1 MKGIVRI
8 CVIVLFSVLPAV
20 SACRPEGIIPPDAM
34 VSLFT
39 EFYQADATI
48 ELTNEISAASPVRV
62 DSLRVYLPIIMEKGY
77 TKEEF
82 RASMD
87 YYLRHPD
94 DMSKIIGK
102 VKARLDHDAKEAG
115 KRLDLQALDLE
126 EEVEEEETV
135 EERRAEGTEPKLE
148 QVEDSLPVKG
158 VRKDKPVRRK
168 KVSKR
173 DLRKLEEELKKE

>member
-48 ELTNEISAASPVRV
+48 ELTNEIAAASPVRV

-102 VKARLDHDAKEAG
+102 VKARLDQEAKEAG
-115 KRLDLQALDLE
+115 KRIDPMSLD
-126 EEVEEEETV
+126 VEEEEDAV

-148 QVEDSLPVKG
+148 QLEDSLPVKG

-173 DLRKLEEELKKE
+173 DLKKLEEELKEKE

>member
-48 ELTNEISAASPVRV
+48 ELTNELAAASPVRV
-62 DSLRVYLPIIMEKGY
+62 DSLRVYLPIIVEKGY

-102 VKARLDHDAKEAG
+102 VKARLDQEAKEAG
-115 KRLDLQALDLE
+115 KRIDPMSLD
-126 EEVEEEETV
+126 VEEEEDAV

-158 VRKDKPVRRK
+158 VRKDKPVKRK
-168 KVSKR
+168 KVNKR
-173 DLRKLEEELKKE
+173 DLRKLEEELKEKE

>member
-48 ELTNEISAASPVRV
+48 ELTNEIAAASPVRV

-102 VKARLDHDAKEAG
+102 VKARLDQEAKEAG
-115 KRLDLQALDLE
+115 KRIDPMSLD
-126 EEVEEEETV
+126 VEEEEDAV

-173 DLRKLEEELKKE
+173 DLRKLEEELKEKE

>member
-20 SACRPEGIIPPDAM
+20 SACRPEGIIPPDVM

-48 ELTNEISAASPVRV
+48 ELTNEIAAASPVKV

-102 VKARLDHDAKEAG
+102 VKARLDQEAKEAG
-115 KRLDLQALDLE
+115 KRIDPMSLDM
-126 EEVEEEETV
+126 EEEEDAV

-148 QVEDSLPVKG
+148 QLEDSLPVKG
-158 VRKDKPVRRK
+158 IRKDKPVRRK

-173 DLRKLEEELKKE
+173 DLKKLEEELKEKE

>member
-1 MKGIVRI
+1 MKEIARV

-77 TKEEF
+77 TKEDF

-102 VKARLDHDAKEAG
+102 VKARLDHEAKEAG
-115 KRLDLQALDLE
+115 KRIDPMSLDM
-126 EEVEEEETV
+126 EEEEDAV

-148 QVEDSLPVKG
+148 QLEDSLPVKG

-173 DLRKLEEELKKE
+173 DLKKLEEELKEKE

>member
-1 MKGIVRI
+1 MKEIARV

-77 TKEEF
+77 TKEDF
-82 RASMD
+82 HASMD

-102 VKARLDHDAKEAG
+102 VKARLDHEAKEAG
-115 KRLDLQALDLE
+115 KRIDPMSLDM
-126 EEVEEEETV
+126 EEEEDAV

-148 QVEDSLPVKG
+148 QLEDSLPVKG

-173 DLRKLEEELKKE
+173 DLKKLEEELKEKE